1 MVAGSTNA
9 SKGFLESTHRLVP
22 PETTLRRV
30 QPFASVMGITRIAN
44 VTGLDNIGI
53 PVVMV
58 CRPNSRS
65 ISVSQGKGYDLV
77 SAKVSGLMESV
88 ESFHAERV
96 SHPLK
101 LCSLEDLRYT
111 EAVVEVDRLPRLS
124 DSKFTPF
131 ERILWV
137 EGEDLLSGS
146 TRWVPYEMVH
156 LDYTLP
162 LPSGHGCFQASSNGL
177 ASGNHFLE
185 ATIHAICELIERD
198 AVTLWHQ
205 MEASEREA
213 TRVDLNTVRDARCRN
228 LLDKFAQAGVLVAVW
243 EVTSD
248 IGLPVFLSR
257 ILQEDS
263 GLSNTVRPA
272 AGMGCHLVREVA
284 LLRALTEAAQ
294 SRLTFIAG
302 ARDDMPRQGYEQFLD
317 PKTYEIWRN
326 AMAPTASGRSFLDA
340 PSYHGRSFDEDLR
353 LQLDRL
359 KSVGIDEVVTVDLT
373 KPEFK
378 IPVVRV
384 IIPGLEGLDS
394 SARYVPGKRLR
405 RLRGDEE

>member
-9 SKGFLESTHRLVP
+9 PKGFLESTHRLVP

-88 ESFHAERV
+88 ESFHAERL

-111 EAVVEVDRLPRLS
+111 EAVVDVDRLPRLS

-177 ASGNHFLE
+177 ASGNHILE
-185 ATIHAICELIERD
+185 ATIHAVCELIERD

-205 MEASEREA
+205 LEASEREA
-213 TRVDLNTVRDARCRN
+213 TRVDLNTVGDGRCRN
-228 LLDKFAQAGVLVAVW
+228 LLDRFAQAGVMVAVW

-248 IGLPVFLSR
+248 IGLPVFLCR

-302 ARDDMPRQGYEQFLD
+302 ARDDMPRQGYEEFLD

-326 AMAPTASGRSFLDA
+326 AMAPTASGRNFSDA

-353 LQLDRL
+353 LQIDRL
-359 KSVGIDEVVTVDLT
+359 RSVGIDEIVSVDLT

-384 IIPGLEGLDS
+384 VIPGLEGLDS
-394 SARYVPGKRLR
+394 SSRYVPGERLR
-405 RLRGDEE
+405 RLKGGEV

>member
-1 MVAGSTNA
+1 MGAGFANA
-9 SKGFLESTHRLVP
+9 SKGYRDTTHRLVP
-22 PETTLRRV
+22 PDTTFQQV
-30 QPFASVMGITRIAN
+30 SPFAAVMGITRIAN
-44 VTGLDNIGI
+44 VTGLDNVGI

-65 ISVSQGKGYDLV
+65 ISVSQGKGYDLI

-88 ESFHAERV
+88 ESFHAERI

-111 EAVVEVDRLPRLS
+111 EAVVDVDRLPRLS

-131 ERILWV
+131 ARILWV
-137 EGEDLLSGS
+137 EGEDLLGGAR
-146 TRWVPYEMVH
+146 RWVPYEMVH

-177 ASGNHFLE
+177 ASGNHYLE
-185 ATIHAICELIERD
+185 ATTHAICELIERD
-198 AVTLWHQ
+198 AITLWHQ
-205 MEASEREA
+205 LAAEDREA
-213 TRVDLNTVRDARCRN
+213 TRVDLNTVTDVRCRD
-228 LLDKFAQAGVLVAVW
+228 LLDRFAQAGVMVAVW
-243 EVTSD
+243 EATSD
-248 IGLPVFLSR
+248 IGVPVFLCR

-263 GLSNTVRPA
+263 GLANTIRPS

-317 PKTYEIWRN
+317 PKTHEVWRS
-326 AMAPTASGRSFLDA
+326 AMAPRGGGRDFLDA
-340 PSYHGRSFDEDLR
+340 PSYHGRSFEEDLR

-359 KSVGIDEVVTVDLT
+359 KSVGIEEVIVVDLT

-378 IPVVRV
+378 IPVVRAV
-384 IIPGLEGLDS
+384 IPGLEGLDS
-394 SARYVPGKRLR
+394 SARYVPGERVR
-405 RLRGDEE
+405 RLKGGEA

>member
-1 MVAGSTNA
+1 MGAEPVGAL
-9 SKGFLESTHRLVP
+9 KGYRESTHRLVP
-22 PETTLRRV
+22 PEKTLERV
-30 QPFASVMGITRIAN
+30 RPLTSVMGITRIAN

-111 EAVVEVDRLPRLS
+111 EAVVDVDRLPRLS

-185 ATIHAICELIERD
+185 ATTHAICELIERD
-198 AVTLWHQ
+198 AITLWHQ
-205 MEASEREA
+205 LDPSEREA
-213 TRVDLNTVRDARCRN
+213 TRVDLNTVNDVRCRD
-228 LLDKFAQAGVLVAVW
+228 LLDRFAQAAVMVAVW

-248 IGLPVFLSR
+248 IGLPTFLCR
-257 ILQEDS
+257 ILQEES
-263 GLSNTVRPA
+263 GLSNTIRPS

-317 PKTYEIWRN
+317 PKTHEVWRS
-326 AMAPTASGRSFLDA
+326 AMTPRGSGRDFLDA
-340 PSYHGRSFDEDLR
+340 PSYHGRSFEEDMR
-353 LQLDRL
+353 LQLGRL
-359 KSVGIDEVVTVDLT
+359 RSVGIEEVVVVDLT

-378 IPVVRV
+378 IPVVRA

-394 SARYVPGKRLR
+394 SARYVPGERLR
-405 RLRGDEE
+405 RQKGDEE